1 MRRDFTQKNDPKIIH
16 QLNVWLIDQIS
27 TGISLPYNE
36 YEVSCTFYF
45 LPTTNYKAYFGLTI
59 EIYSVLMF
67 MLIESALWLV
77 KMNYIIFNE
86 NVKLNLEQHAIH
98 LVYL

>member
-16 QLNVWLIDQIS
+16 QINVWLINQIS
-27 TGISLPYNE
+27 TGISLPNNE
-36 YEVSCTFYF
+36 YELSF

-77 KMNYIIFNE
+77 KMNYIIFN
-86 NVKLNLEQHAIH
+86 
-98 LVYL
+98 